1 MNQQKYVSGK
11 KVPSRNIKEGDSL
24 PQTLKK
30 LVSLLEEV
38 DRIPGNN
45 SPSNPHSWYGDKSL
59 YKREFDDRYQKL
71 KLQKP
76 SKEDL
81 LKRVIE
87 MEMVVEYEN
96 YFNYLL
102 IKPYIASREAIF
114 QADKI
119 ATQSARKRLEGKSK
133 VFDPQRQS
141 AISVI
146 NQIQKTG
153 QRLHQN
159 DYGTYLIKLNKVN
172 PRLAKST
179 ARKYWLEETGF
190 KSTKKLTL
198 LKS

>member
-11 KVPSRNIKEGDSL
+11 KVSSRPIKEGDSL

-45 SPSNPHSWYGDKSL
+45 SSNNPHSWYSDKTL
-59 YKREFDDRYQKL
+59 YKVEFDNRHQKL
-71 KLQKP
+71 KLQNP
-76 SKEDL
+76 SKDEL

-96 YFNYLL
+96 YFNHLL

-141 AISVI
+141 AINVI
-146 NQIQKTG
+146 TQIKKTN

-159 DYGTYLIKLNKVN
+159 DYGIYLIKLNKVI
-172 PRLAKST
+172 PGLSKST